1 MNTKINRVD
10 LLGKRE
16 IITLNSILQDEEF
29 SKTFN
34 SKIWEIRKKM
44 KISIPKQMVAF
55 FASFFDR
62 ALNLS
67 TNQGDFHYPFEKN
80 LLKYFIAYKRSMSKA
95 NETEKFKRVAKDLS
109 LLDEQLDKFITNI
122 QLVHSLCNIIF
133 DVLNTEEKYERKQ
146 MVNFLTE
153 LDGIKNKKMISQDS
167 FELFK
172 QFNDIRNMILHENGL
187 AILIELNIEDMI
199 NLMHMVKVIEFSVL
213 SLIRIHC
220 YKIKDSLIGFHENLD
235 QALNNLLTNH
245 SKRCLNTLESNLKPY
260 FDNQENQVTFKNVLN
275 KI

>member
-1 MNTKINRVD
+1 MAIKINRAD

-95 NETEKFKRVAKDLS
+95 NETQKFKRVAKDLS

-153 LDGIKNKKMISQDS
+153 LDGIKNKTMISQDS

-199 NLMHMVKVIEFSVL
+199 NLIHMVKVIEFSVL

-220 YKIKDSLIGFHENLD
+220 YEIKDSLSGFHENLD

-245 SKRCLNTLESNLKPY
+245 SKRCLNTLESNLKQY
-260 FDNQENQVTFKNVLN
+260 FDNQENQETFKNVLN

>member
-1 MNTKINRVD
+1 MATKINRVD

-16 IITLNSILQDEEF
+16 VITLNSIINDEEF

-34 SKIWEIRKKM
+34 SKILEIRKKM

-55 FASFFDR
+55 FASYFDR

-67 TNQGDFHYPFEKN
+67 RNQGNFQYPFEKN
-80 LLKYFIAYKRSMSKA
+80 LLKYFTAYKRSMSKA
-95 NETEKFKRVAKDLS
+95 NETQKFKQVAKDLS

-133 DVLNTEEKYERKQ
+133 DVLNTEGRYERKQ
-146 MVNFLTE
+146 MVNFLAE
-153 LDGIKNKKMISQDS
+153 LDCIKNKKMISQDS

-187 AILIELNIEDMI
+187 AILVELNIEDMV
-199 NLMHMVKVIEFSVL
+199 NLIHIVKVVEFSVL
-213 SLIRIHC
+213 SLIRIYC
-220 YKIKDSLIGFHENLD
+220 YEIKDSLSGFHENLD
-235 QALNNLLTNH
+235 QALNNLLANH
-245 SKRCLNTLESNLKPY
+245 SKRYLDTLESNLKPY

>member
-55 FASFFDR
+55 FAAFFDR

-80 LLKYFIAYKRSMSKA
+80 LLNFFITYKRSMSKA
-95 NETEKFKRVAKDLS
+95 NETQKFKRVAKDLS

-122 QLVHSLCNIIF
+122 QLIHSLCNIIF
-133 DVLNTEEKYERKQ
+133 DVLNTDGNYERKQ
-146 MVNFLTE
+146 MVNFLAE
-153 LDGIKNKKMISQDS
+153 LDGIKNKKMIGQDS

-187 AILIELNIEDMI
+187 AILIELNI
-199 NLMHMVKVIEFSVL
+199 
-213 SLIRIHC
+213 
-220 YKIKDSLIGFHENLD
+220 KI
-235 QALNNLLTNH
+235 
-245 SKRCLNTLESNLKPY
+245 
-260 FDNQENQVTFKNVLN
+260 
-275 KI
+275 